1 MVNFYIDE
9 SGSMNNTNTINNPV
23 FVIGI
28 VVPKKPEKLRRV
40 FRRFISS
47 NIDELRELD
56 NAKRKKDSEGNYLER
71 GKMFDENGKFM
82 ELKGVCLTRDFK
94 MKFIEYFCKNNLFE
108 VYYVKIDNA
117 KIKYGLYD
125 NKARAFNYVLRL
137 ALNYYIRQGFIPV
150 DDYTFQIDE
159 RNEKTNSVHFLQEYL
174 NTELFYANGI
184 YEHCINV
191 SYFDSATNSIIQ
203 IADMFS
209 NIMYSNCRNGQYKET
224 IEKLKAEGY
233 IKAVYEFPV

>member
-117 KIKYGLYD
+117 KIK
-125 NKARAFNYVLRL
+125 
-137 ALNYYIRQGFIPV
+137 
-150 DDYTFQIDE
+150 
-159 RNEKTNSVHFLQEYL
+159 
-174 NTELFYANGI
+174 
-184 YEHCINV
+184 
-191 SYFDSATNSIIQ
+191 
-203 IADMFS
+203 
-209 NIMYSNCRNGQYKET
+209 
-224 IEKLKAEGY
+224 
-233 IKAVYEFPV
+233 